1 MAADGGRVKYEELTP
16 RARRRLLG
24 KSLLRAA
31 LSTVLLVVIYYWL
44 PLDGA
49 IDNAAA
55 VILVVGLILFG
66 YVVARQ
72 VRSIVESAAPRLRA
86 IEVLFTL
93 VPFFILLFAG
103 VYFAIGHATPGSFT
117 QPLDRTDA
125 IYFTVTVFATVG
137 FGDIAPVTTTT
148 RVIVTIQMLADLALL
163 GAGLKLLLGA
173 VQMGLKRQSASTPP
187 SDGGAQPGAEDTT
200 AD

>member
-1 MAADGGRVKYEELTP
+1 MAADGGRARYEELTS
-16 RARRRLLG
+16 RERRRVLG
-24 KSLLRAA
+24 KSLLRAT
-31 LSTVLLVVIYYWL
+31 LSTALLVVIYYWL

-49 IDNAAA
+49 IDNVAAA
-55 VILVVGLILFG
+55 VLVVGLIVFS

-103 VYFAIGHATPGSFT
+103 AYFAIGHTTPGSFT
-117 QPLDRTDA
+117 QPMDRTDA

-148 RVIVTIQMLADLALL
+148 RVIVTIQMLADLVLL

-173 VQMGLKRQSASTPP
+173 VQMGLKRQSVGTL
-187 SDGGAQPGAEDTT
+187 SDGGRQPDAGDTS

>member
-1 MAADGGRVKYEELTP
+1 VAADRARGRYEELTP

-24 KSLLRAA
+24 KSLIRAT
-31 LSTVLLVVIYYWL
+31 LSTVLLVVLYYWL

-49 IDNAAA
+49 IDNEAT
-55 VILVVGLILFG
+55 VVLVVGLIAFG

-93 VPFFILLFAG
+93 APFFILLFAG
-103 VYFAIGHATPGSFT
+103 VYFAIAHTTPGSFT
-117 QPLDRTDA
+117 EPLSRTDS

-137 FGDIAPVTTTT
+137 FGDIAPVTATT
-148 RVIVTIQMLADLALL
+148 RIIVTVQMLADLVLL
-163 GAGLKLLLGA
+163 GAGLKMLLGA
-173 VQMGLKRQSASTPP
+173 VQMGLKRQSVGVPDA
-187 SDGGAQPGAEDTT
+187 GGAQAGADDTP

>member
-1 MAADGGRVKYEELTP
+1 M
-16 RARRRLLG
+16 
-24 KSLLRAA
+24 
-31 LSTVLLVVIYYWL
+31 
-44 PLDGA
+44 
-49 IDNAAA
+49 
-55 VILVVGLILFG
+55 
-66 YVVARQ
+66 
-72 VRSIVESAAPRLRA
+72 
-86 IEVLFTL
+86 
-93 VPFFILLFAG
+93 PFFILLFAG

-117 QPLDRTDA
+117 QPLDHTDA

-173 VQMGLKRQSASTPP
+173 VQMSLKRQTVSTPP
-187 SDGGAQPGAEDTT
+187 SDGGTQPRAEDTA